1 MWIKNCV
8 QMLYLWGVQ
17 IPELYTPLISLFH
30 RGIPSVELNP
40 GIIFRYDFIVFIKI
54 A

>member
-1 MWIKNCV
+1 MWIKNFVFRCFTC
-8 QMLYLWGVQ
+8 VQ

-40 GIIFRYDFIVFIKI
+40 GIIFRYDFIVFVEI